1 MLNTV
6 GGILVPIPK
15 NVVVEMNTT
24 DLVFFGNNRLDRSPA
39 AMKVVFTFTESVG
52 FLNPVANLEPLT
64 YSVCC
69 FCHLHLILAL
79 SVVPFLLR
87 ETSKGGLL

>member
-39 AMKVVFTFTESVG
+39 AMKVVFTFSKSVG
-52 FLNPVANLEPLT
+52 FLYTVANLKTLT
-64 YSVCC
+64 NSVCC
-69 FCHLHLILAL
+69 LCHA
-79 SVVPFLLR
+79 
-87 ETSKGGLL
+87 